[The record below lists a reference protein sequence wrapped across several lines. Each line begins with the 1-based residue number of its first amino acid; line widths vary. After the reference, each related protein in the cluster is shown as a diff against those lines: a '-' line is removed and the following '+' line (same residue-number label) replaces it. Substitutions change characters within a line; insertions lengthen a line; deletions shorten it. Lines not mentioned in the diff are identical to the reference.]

1 MWLGKPYPEQG
12 HVGAVKV
19 GPTGARVVRLRHVA
33 TYVPDKW
40 LHTTEPR
47 LSAYSYKALLS
58 QIRLR
63 TMAASSNCKA
73 SYVQSAEQQ
82 QGRGKDSY
90 SECLILCSPYAIKAK
105 EIPVPK
111 GRITTAVKIIFF
123 IFPIFIFPQTL

>member
-58 QIRLR
+58 QIGLR
-63 TMAASSNCKA
+63 TMAARDCKSSNYKA
-73 SYVQSAEQQ
+73 SYVQSA
-82 QGRGKDSY
+82 GNNKD
-90 SECLILCSPYAIKAK
+90 
-105 EIPVPK
+105 
-111 GRITTAVKIIFF
+111 AVKAVILNALFCVHRM
-123 IFPIFIFPQTL
+123 Q